1 MEALLREWRH
11 DEELSEARRWSRP
24 VRIPYEEA
32 ASRRAW
38 SVFIGAHGLTAA
50 RTVCHD
56 RSPPSHLGQGTDDRV
71 ISRHASWVRTGQASG
86 HATGWRRLDRR
97 PTRQTLAG
105 KRDAAV
111 IVSHQA
117 GRVCASAISV
127 AR

>member
-11 DEELSEARRWSRP
+11 DEELSEARRWPRP

-56 RSPPSHLGQGTDDRV
+56 RSPPSHLGQGHRRSGDFPTCQLGPDRP
-71 ISRHASWVRTGQASG
+71 GE
-86 HATGWRRLDRR
+86 R
-97 PTRQTLAG
+97 PLNWLEEA
-105 KRDAAV
+105 
-111 IVSHQA
+111 
-117 GRVCASAISV
+117 
-127 AR
+127 